1 MQLTYQTKIRNNK
14 DVLKIKLII
23 FNKFYVRV
31 YTTCI
36 SKLRKC
42 PTQKR
47 GVQYTSILNLC
58 IKLGKLSPWF
68 VQVHRIRHF
77 CYCSFSLKKTNSIL
91 FSTFNIMILY
101 IINFLSKK
109 LYWLSFI
116 FPMNTLRGNPYKFIF
131 ENLYEEKI
139 VLNPFLPQCRSLLL
153 VLIHFSLYS
162 RFSEN
167 QNSYAEKNSSL

>member
-1 MQLTYQTKIRNNK
+1 M
-14 DVLKIKLII
+14 
-23 FNKFYVRV
+23 RV

-77 CYCSFSLKKTNSIL
+77 CYCSFSLKNKQYFI
-91 FSTFNIMILY
+91 FYFQHQDIIY
-101 IINFLSKK
+101 INFLSKK
-109 LYWLSFI
+109 LYWLSFF

-131 ENLYEEKI
+131 KNLYEEKI

-153 VLIHFSLYS
+153 VSIHFFFEFTIFWKLE
-162 RFSEN
+162 FLCGE
-167 QNSYAEKNSSL
+167 E

>member
-1 MQLTYQTKIRNNK
+1 M
-14 DVLKIKLII
+14 
-23 FNKFYVRV
+23 RV

-42 PTQKR
+42 PTQKQ

-101 IINFLSKK
+101 NINFLSKK

-131 ENLYEEKI
+131 KNLYEEKI

-153 VLIHFSLYS
+153 VLIHFFFKFTIFWKLE
-162 RFSEN
+162 FLCGE
-167 QNSYAEKNSSL
+167 E

>member
-1 MQLTYQTKIRNNK
+1 M
-14 DVLKIKLII
+14 
-23 FNKFYVRV
+23 RV

-42 PTQKR
+42 PTQKQ

-77 CYCSFSLKKTNSIL
+77 CYCSFSLKNKQYFIFYFQHQDIIN
-91 FSTFNIMILY
+91 
-101 IINFLSKK
+101 INFLSKK

-131 ENLYEEKI
+131 KNLYEEKI
-139 VLNPFLPQCRSLLL
+139 VLNPFLPQCRS
-153 VLIHFSLYS
+153 
-162 RFSEN
+162 
-167 QNSYAEKNSSL
+167 